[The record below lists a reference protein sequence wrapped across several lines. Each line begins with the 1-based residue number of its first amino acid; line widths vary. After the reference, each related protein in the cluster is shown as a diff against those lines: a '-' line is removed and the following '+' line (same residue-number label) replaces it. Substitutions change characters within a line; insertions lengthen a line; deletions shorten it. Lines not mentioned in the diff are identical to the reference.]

1 MKIQTPIL
9 DLKSFPFKGGAST
22 FIKISFLFILSFFL
36 SGWIIAQIKSDPP
49 ERQQSPR
56 INRLKPGEKILIGI
70 ISPELEELWLSGQKK
85 EIPIEMKEEKPLSE
99 EEIAEARKRLAELEK
114 EQNILTGDFYGLNQF
129 GHRYAL
135 IFDRLGYIRYRLT
148 RINEEIAEIKKK
160 LKITNKN

>member
-1 MKIQTPIL
+1 MKIKTSIL
-9 DLKSFPFKGGAST
+9 EHKSFLFKGAASA

-36 SGWIIAQIKSDPP
+36 SGWIIAQTKSDQP
-49 ERQQSPR
+49 ERQQNPR

-85 EIPIEMKEEKPLSE
+85 EIPIEMREEKPLSE
-99 EEIAEARKRLAELEK
+99 EEIAEARKRLAELEREK
-114 EQNILTGDFYGLNQF
+114 NILTGDFYGLNQF

-148 RINEEIAEIKKK
+148 KINEEIAELRKKIK
-160 LKITNKN
+160 NKQ